1 MAELALQEVA
11 SYGFASLLPPLI
23 AIGLAIYTR
32 QVFLSLAAGIWLG
45 HTILAGWNPAAGAAS
60 GIEGAIGV
68 LGDAGNARVIVFTFL
83 IGALIATVEAN
94 GGMRGFVRWVEEA
107 RWVTNGRRAQ
117 IMAWLIGIVVFIE
130 SNLTILVAGSVSRP
144 LFDRFRVS
152 REKLAYI
159 IDSTSAPVCILIP
172 FNAWGALVL
181 GILAEQ
187 QVANPL
193 GVFLVAIPLNLY
205 AVAALALA
213 GLTAI
218 RGLDLGPMKKAEA
231 RTREGR
237 LHWDHAVALAD
248 PEEIAP
254 PPAED
259 VVLKPRNMLIPI
271 AAMVVSMPVFMWIT
285 GGGTIAEGSGSTSV
299 LWAVLVGLGLA
310 WLFALAQRSLDLDG
324 LSRVGLKGAGAL
336 TGMAVVLWLALSL
349 GEVTRSLGTGL
360 YAAGVVGDAIPLM
373 ALIPMVF
380 VVTGAIAFA
389 TGSSWGTFAIML
401 AVAIPLANALGL
413 PPAPFVAAVLSGGI
427 FGDHCS
433 PISDTTIIA
442 SLASATDHIEH
453 VRTQIPYALIAGGIA
468 ALGFA
473 VVGAMM

>member
-231 RTREGR
+231 RDARGPF
-237 LHWDHAVALAD
+237 ALGSRRRARRSRGDRTAARRGCGAQAAKYAD
-248 PEEIAP
+248 P
-254 PPAED
+254 D
-259 VVLKPRNMLIPI
+259 RGH
-271 AAMVVSMPVFMWIT
+271 
-285 GGGTIAEGSGSTSV
+285 GGLDARVHVDHGWRHHCRGLRLDEC
-299 LWAVLVGLGLA
+299 AVGGARGVGAGLA
-310 WLFALAQRSLDLDG
+310 VR
-324 LSRVGLKGAGAL
+324 AGA
-336 TGMAVVLWLALSL
+336 AVPRSGWIESRRSQGRGRPHRNGGRTLART
-349 GEVTRSLGTGL
+349 V
-360 YAAGVVGDAIPLM
+360 AG
-373 ALIPMVF
+373 
-380 VVTGAIAFA
+380 
-389 TGSSWGTFAIML
+389 
-401 AVAIPLANALGL
+401 
-413 PPAPFVAAVLSGGI
+413 
-427 FGDHCS
+427 
-433 PISDTTIIA
+433 
-442 SLASATDHIEH
+442 
-453 VRTQIPYALIAGGIA
+453 
-468 ALGFA
+468 
-473 VVGAMM
+473 